1 MKKFIKVIVAVTI
14 FTLTFFLVKACMPTC
29 VVVSGDSMSPTL
41 KNGEELTLQKTKT
54 IHLNDIVVFTDPVTH
69 TYSVKRVI
77 AKEGERVVIHAGW
90 VYVNGQKLNEY
101 YLPKHTL
108 TVADTNS
115 YVVEPHR
122 VYVLGDNRQGS
133 ADSREYGT
141 VAVKDIVGV
150 IGP

>member
-1 MKKFIKVIVAVTI
+1 MKKFIKLAVALIV
-14 FTLTFFLVKACMPTC
+14 FTLTFFIVKACMPTC
-29 VVVSGDSMSPTL
+29 VIVAGDSMSPTL
-41 KNGEELTLQKTKT
+41 KDGNELTLQKTQKVH
-54 IHLNDIVVFTDPVTH
+54 INDIIVFTDPVTH

-77 AKEGERVVIHAGW
+77 ATEGETVVIHAGW
-90 VYVNGQKLNEY
+90 VYINGQKLNEY

-108 TVADTNS
+108 TVAETNT

-122 VYVLGDNRQGS
+122 VYVLGDNREGS

-150 IGP
+150 IAP